1 MLLCLVRWFKY
12 ISEAADNQKKSHST
26 MRPRVPVNKD
36 KLTLA
41 DTSTDEAPVP
51 QEKFTDSYTPD
62 AIKTNMY
69 VYYNGTAEGI
79 WYLIRQMISLF
90 LTYFCNADLSNI
102 NNYELRILILLLL
115 AS

>member
-1 MLLCLVRWFKY
+1 
-12 ISEAADNQKKSHST
+12 